1 MKKGALSEI
10 ETCYLDTNRD
20 KFTVEELAEK
30 LDRTPATVKKYLKKL
45 TDKIAEVEKAQQKEN
60 EENSAKEQQASQEA
74 QISEDGTPIITF
86 DQMMGKKSGAVV
98 MTPAASQLSDE
109 LRKRNKPFSKES
121 SVIHVIKKGK
131 K

>member
-10 ETCYLDTNRD
+10 ETCYLDVNRE

-30 LDRTPATVKKYLKKL
+30 LDRTPATVKKYLKKAY
-45 TDKIAEVEKAQQKEN
+45 DKAVAVERAAQQEN
-60 EENSAKEQQASQEA
+60 EENSAKEQQTAEDFQKSG
-74 QISEDGTPIITF
+74 DGTPIITF

-98 MTPAASQLSDE
+98 MTPAASQLTDE
-109 LRKRNKPFSKES
+109 LRGKRKSLPKEN
-121 SVIHVIKKGK
+121 SVLHVIKKGK